1 MKNQINQSVIE
12 WKEVAL
18 KDFCKCLN
26 GFAFKSN
33 LFNAEDKGIP
43 LIRIR
48 DLLKGKSETYYSG
61 EYEKDYLIHKG
72 DFLIGMDGEFK
83 IFEWK
88 SEKSLLNQRVCK
100 LEFDDN
106 LVTPKYIFY

>member
-1 MKNQINQSVIE
+1 MKQQTNQSVVE

-48 DLLKGKSETYYSG
+48 
-61 EYEKDYLIHKG
+61 
-72 DFLIGMDGEFK
+72 
-83 IFEWK
+83 IF
-88 SEKSLLNQRVCK
+88 
-100 LEFDDN
+100 
-106 LVTPKYIFY
+106 